1 MIRIFSSLLMASLL
15 FSISSPAP
23 RQYDF
28 NFSLKTCF
36 DADAEKYVVEN
47 KNIKR
52 YREDFLPSGKYWGV
66 IKNDEP
72 GILTFHFPFEKKIAY
87 ARVIGFLT
95 TTNFELNKKLGKGI
109 GTASLWYS
117 TNGKEWYLVKEK
129 KGTLVNPV
137 ENENISFIFD
147 DRIIDKKELWLQVR
161 LQTTGSVDPSYSG
174 AQFGRNTLDDPN
186 GYSFDLRVKFKD

>member
-1 MIRIFSSLLMASLL
+1 MIRPFSVFLLALL
-15 FSISSPAP
+15 FSSSSSAP

-36 DADAEKYVVEN
+36 DADAEKYVVEK
-47 KNIKR
+47 KNIKK
-52 YREDFLPSGKYWGV
+52 YQEDFLEAFKYWGV

-72 GILTFHFPFEKKIAY
+72 GILTFHFPFKKKIAY
-87 ARVIGFLT
+87 ARMMSILT

-137 ENENISFIFD
+137 ENENINFIFD

-161 LQTTGSVDPSYSG
+161 LQTTGNVDPSYSG
-174 AQFGRNTLDDPN
+174 AQFGRNTPNDPN
-186 GYSFDLRVKFKD
+186 GYSFDLRVKFKE

>member
-1 MIRIFSSLLMASLL
+1 MIRIFSALLMASLL

-28 NFSLKTCF
+28 KFSLKTCF

-47 KNIKR
+47 KNIKK
-52 YREDFLPSGKYWGV
+52 YNEDFRASFKYWGV

-87 ARVIGFLT
+87 ARMIGILT
-95 TTNFELNKKLGKGI
+95 ATNFELNEKLGSGS

-117 TNGKEWYLVKEK
+117 VNGREWYLVKEK

-161 LQTTGSVDPSYSG
+161 LQTTGNVDPSYSG
-174 AQFGRNTLDDPN
+174 AQFGRNSPDDPN
-186 GYSFDLRVKFKD
+186 GNCFDLRVKFKD